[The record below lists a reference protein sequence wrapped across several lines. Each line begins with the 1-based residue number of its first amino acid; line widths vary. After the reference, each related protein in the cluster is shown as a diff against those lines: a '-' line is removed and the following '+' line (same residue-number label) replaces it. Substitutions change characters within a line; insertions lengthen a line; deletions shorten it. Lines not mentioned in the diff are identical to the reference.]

1 MSSVVLDNSASTGAP
16 NSSTLTANGCRL
28 GAGGLGTTG
37 NVVLTQGAGVVV
49 SPNKNQQATIQ
60 LNAVGDGVVG
70 NVSVVS
76 WTEQSAALSQVAYN
90 WQLGTGGGGGAIQE
104 GHFALDAYVAGG
116 FSQGLVEI
124 GPCPRGAAGPPVI
137 PPNSAIF
144 GLISPTQSG
153 VATIPIGAA
162 TIAVPLTSITAGA
175 VVVFSPLSAPDATCI
190 GIHAVITAGTGFSL
204 TGAANATAAVPLS
217 WFVVHL

>member
-1 MSSVVLDNSASTGAP
+1 VLDNSASTGAP

-37 NVVLTQGAGVVV
+37 NAVLTQGAGLIV

-60 LNAVGDGVVG
+60 LNAVGDGTVG

-90 WQLGTGGGGGAIQE
+90 WQCGTGGGGGAIQE
-104 GHFALDAYVAGG
+104 GHFALDAYVGGG

-124 GPCPRGAAGPPVI
+124 GPTPRGAAGPPVI

-144 GLISPTQSG
+144 GLVSPTQAG
-153 VATIPIGAA
+153 VGIIALGTA
-162 TIAVPLTSITAGA
+162 TIAVPNTSVQASTIILLTGAG
-175 VVVFSPLSAPDATCI
+175 VPDAT
-190 GIHAVITAGTGFSL
+190 ATSFTATLNPGVGFSI
-204 TGAANATAAVPLS
+204 TVNANATAAKDVYY
-217 WFVVHL
+217 FIVRY

>member
-28 GAGGLGTTG
+28 GAGGVGSTG
-37 NVVLTQGAGVVV
+37 NVVLTQGGGVVV

-90 WQLGTGGGGGAIQE
+90 WQLGAGGGGGAIQE
-104 GHFALDAYVAGG
+104 GHFGLDAYVGGG

-144 GLISPTQSG
+144 GLISPTQAG
-153 VATIPIGAA
+153 VGVIALGTA
-162 TIAVPLTSITAGA
+162 TIAIANTSVLASTIIMLTGAGVPDATATSFTATLNPGVGFSITAN
-175 VVVFSPLSAPDATCI
+175 
-190 GIHAVITAGTGFSL
+190 
-204 TGAANATAAVPLS
+204 ANATAAKDVYY
-217 WFVVHL
+217 FIVRY